1 MPWLVGTALI
11 HSLAVTEKRGVFK
24 SWTVLLAIAAFSL
37 SLLGT
42 FLVRSG
48 VLTSVHA
55 FASDP
60 ARGVFILI
68 FLLLIVGV
76 SLTLFALRA
85 PVVKSR
91 IAFGLWSPETLLLG
105 NNLLLVVAASMI
117 LLGTLYPLAL
127 DALSGAKMSVG
138 PPYFNALFV
147 PLMGLLM
154 ALMAVGVLVRWKD
167 TPVKWLLSM
176 LAPVLVSSAVLAII
190 AGFAMTDFHWAVL
203 ATFLLAAWVM
213 LAGMRDLLDK
223 TRHQGVFKGMRALTR
238 SYWGMQLAHM
248 GIVVL
253 ALGVMLSSQNSVER
267 DLRLAP
273 GDSVELGGYMF
284 VFDGVTHVQGPNFT
298 SDVGTI
304 RVLEDGKEVSI
315 LHPEKR
321 LYTVQRSTMTEA
333 AIDAGFTRD
342 LYVALGEQLDN
353 GAWAVRVHV
362 KPFVRWIWF
371 GSLITAMGGL
381 LATLDKRYRV
391 KVRSKVSDALGLSEA
406 PV

>member
-1 MPWLVGTALI
+1 M
-11 HSLAVTEKRGVFK
+11 
-24 SWTVLLAIAAFSL
+24 
-37 SLLGT
+37 
-42 FLVRSG
+42 
-48 VLTSVHA
+48 
-55 FASDP
+55 
-60 ARGVFILI
+60 
-68 FLLLIVGV
+68 
-76 SLTLFALRA
+76 
-85 PVVKSR
+85 
-91 IAFGLWSPETLLLG
+91 
-105 NNLLLVVAASMI
+105 
-117 LLGTLYPLAL
+117 
-127 DALSGAKMSVG
+127 
-138 PPYFNALFV
+138 
-147 PLMGLLM
+147 
-154 ALMAVGVLVRWKD
+154 
-167 TPVKWLLSM
+167 
-176 LAPVLVSSAVLAII
+176 LAII

-342 LYVALGEQLDN
+342 LYVALGEPLDN

-371 GSLITAMGGL
+371 GGLITAMGGL